1 MIIPIIMAGGS
12 GTRLWPLSRSL
23 YPKQFL
29 SLTNENSLLQETLKR
44 LDGLNCLPPVI
55 VSNNEHRFIVA
66 EQLRQFGVDDFQII
80 LEPVGRNTAPAVALA
95 ALKALE
101 LHGDHHMLVLAAD
114 HAIQDIEAFHA
125 AVLAAEQESVDNKLV
140 TFGIVPT
147 KPETGYGYIKKGE
160 QVKNSVFKVN
170 SFVEK
175 PDLETAKNYLEQKC
189 YLWNSGMFMFKASV
203 YLDEL
208 KKFRPDI
215 LAACK
220 ESLSSASTDLDFIRL
235 NSDVF
240 AECPDES
247 IDYAVMEKTQDCVV
261 IPLDADWSD
270 IGSWTS
276 LWEISEKDEHEN
288 VSHGD
293 VINYNSRNNYIYSEG
308 SLISTVGVN
317 NLIIVQTKDAL
328 LVAQQDNV
336 QDIKKIVEILKKQ
349 KRSEHISHREV
360 YRPWGR
366 YDSVERGDRYQVK
379 RITVKPGECLSTQ
392 MHHHRA
398 EHWVVVAGTAKVTCG
413 ERTYFVT
420 ENESTFI
427 PIGTVHTLENPGKI
441 PLEVIEIQ
449 SGVYLGDDDIV
460 RLSDKYGRV
469 EDKKLYEYYQ

>member
-29 SLTNENSLLQETLKR
+29 SLINENSLLQETLKR

-95 ALKALE
+95 ALKSLE

-469 EDKKLYEYYQ
+469 EDK

>member
-12 GTRLWPLSRSL
+12 GTRLWPLLRSL

-469 EDKKLYEYYQ
+469 EDK

>member
-29 SLTNENSLLQETLKR
+29 SLINENSLLQETLKR

-95 ALKALE
+95 ALKSLE

-220 ESLSSASTDLDFIRL
+220 ESLSSASTELDFIRL

-413 ERTYFVT
+413 ERTFFVT

-469 EDKKLYEYYQ
+469 EDK

>member
-29 SLTNENSLLQETLKR
+29 SLINENSLLQETLKR

-95 ALKALE
+95 ALKSLE

-413 ERTYFVT
+413 ERTFFVT

-449 SGVYLGDDDIV
+449 SGVYIGDDDIV

-469 EDKKLYEYYQ
+469 EDK

>member
-29 SLTNENSLLQETLKR
+29 SLINDNSLLQETLKR

-95 ALKALE
+95 ALKSLE

-413 ERTYFVT
+413 ERTFFVT

-469 EDKKLYEYYQ
+469 EDK

>member
-29 SLTNENSLLQETLKR
+29 SLINENSLLQETLKR

-95 ALKALE
+95 ALKSLE

-413 ERTYFVT
+413 ERTFFVT

-441 PLEVIEIQ
+441 PLE
-449 SGVYLGDDDIV
+449 GLC
-460 RLSDKYGRV
+460 
-469 EDKKLYEYYQ
+469 

>member
-293 VINYNSRNNYIYSEG
+293 VINYNSRNNNIYSEG

-469 EDKKLYEYYQ
+469 EDK

>member
-29 SLTNENSLLQETLKR
+29 SLINENSLLQETLKR

-95 ALKALE
+95 ALKSLE

-147 KPETGYGYIKKGE
+147 KPETRYGYIKKGE

-413 ERTYFVT
+413 ERTFFVT

-469 EDKKLYEYYQ
+469 EDK

>member
-29 SLTNENSLLQETLKR
+29 SLINENSLLQETLKR

-80 LEPVGRNTAPAVALA
+80 LEPVGRNTAPAIALA
-95 ALKALE
+95 ALKSLE

-413 ERTYFVT
+413 ERTFFVT

-469 EDKKLYEYYQ
+469 EDK

>member
-29 SLTNENSLLQETLKR
+29 SLINENSLLQETLKR

-95 ALKALE
+95 ALKSLE

-360 YRPWGR
+360 YRPCGR

-413 ERTYFVT
+413 ERTFFVT

-469 EDKKLYEYYQ
+469 EDK

>member
-95 ALKALE
+95 ALKSLE

-413 ERTYFVT
+413 ERTFFVT

-469 EDKKLYEYYQ
+469 EDK

>member
-29 SLTNENSLLQETLKR
+29 SLINENSLLQETLKR

-95 ALKALE
+95 ALKSLE

-413 ERTYFVT
+413 ERTFFVT

-449 SGVYLGDDDIV
+449 SGVY
-460 RLSDKYGRV
+460 
-469 EDKKLYEYYQ
+469 

>member
-23 YPKQFL
+23 YPKRFL
-29 SLTNENSLLQETLKR
+29 SLINENSLLQETLKR

-95 ALKALE
+95 ALKSLE

-413 ERTYFVT
+413 ERTFFVT

-469 EDKKLYEYYQ
+469 EDK

>member
-29 SLTNENSLLQETLKR
+29 SLINENSLLQETLKR

-95 ALKALE
+95 ALKSLE

-203 YLDEL
+203 YLAEL

-413 ERTYFVT
+413 ERTFFVT

-469 EDKKLYEYYQ
+469 EDK

>member
-29 SLTNENSLLQETLKR
+29 SLINENSLLQETLKR

-95 ALKALE
+95 ALKSLE

-140 TFGIVPT
+140 TFCIVPT

-413 ERTYFVT
+413 ERTFFVT

-469 EDKKLYEYYQ
+469 EDK

>member
-1 MIIPIIMAGGS
+1 PIIMAGGS

-29 SLTNENSLLQETLKR
+29 SLINENSLLQETLKR

-95 ALKALE
+95 ALKSLE

-413 ERTYFVT
+413 ERTFFVT

-469 EDKKLYEYYQ
+469 EDK

>member
-29 SLTNENSLLQETLKR
+29 SLINENSLLQETLKR

-95 ALKALE
+95 ALKSLE

-413 ERTYFVT
+413 ERTFFVT

-427 PIGTVHTLENPGKI
+427 PIGTVHTLEKPGKI

-469 EDKKLYEYYQ
+469 EDK

>member
-29 SLTNENSLLQETLKR
+29 SLINENSLLQETLKR

-95 ALKALE
+95 ALKSLE

-413 ERTYFVT
+413 ERTFFVT

-449 SGVYLGDDDIV
+449 SRVYLGKV
-460 RLSDKYGRV
+460 RTSP
-469 EDKKLYEYYQ
+469 

>member
-80 LEPVGRNTAPAVALA
+80 LEPVGRNTVPAVALA

-469 EDKKLYEYYQ
+469 EDK

>member
-29 SLTNENSLLQETLKR
+29 SLINENSLFQETLKR

-95 ALKALE
+95 ALKSLE

-413 ERTYFVT
+413 ERTFFVT

-469 EDKKLYEYYQ
+469 EDK

>member
-29 SLTNENSLLQETLKR
+29 SLINENSLLQETLKR

-95 ALKALE
+95 ALKSLE

-349 KRSEHISHREV
+349 KRSKHISHREV

-413 ERTYFVT
+413 ERTFFVT

-469 EDKKLYEYYQ
+469 EDK

>member
-29 SLTNENSLLQETLKR
+29 SLINENSLLQETLKR

-95 ALKALE
+95 ALKSLE

-413 ERTYFVT
+413 ECTFFVT

-469 EDKKLYEYYQ
+469 EDK

>member
-29 SLTNENSLLQETLKR
+29 SLINENSLLQETLKR

-95 ALKALE
+95 ALKSLE

-240 AECPDES
+240 AECSDES

-413 ERTYFVT
+413 ERTFFVT

-469 EDKKLYEYYQ
+469 EDK

>member
-29 SLTNENSLLQETLKR
+29 SLINENSLLQETLKR

-95 ALKALE
+95 ALKSLE

-308 SLISTVGVN
+308 SLISPVGVN

-413 ERTYFVT
+413 ERTFFVT

-469 EDKKLYEYYQ
+469 EDK

>member
-29 SLTNENSLLQETLKR
+29 SLINENSLLQETLKR

-95 ALKALE
+95 ALKSLE

-288 VSHGD
+288 VSYGD

-317 NLIIVQTKDAL
+317 NLIIVAL

-413 ERTYFVT
+413 ERTFFVT

-469 EDKKLYEYYQ
+469 EDK

>member
-29 SLTNENSLLQETLKR
+29 SLINENSLLQETLKR

-80 LEPVGRNTAPAVALA
+80 LEPVGRNTALAVALA
-95 ALKALE
+95 ALKSLE

-413 ERTYFVT
+413 ERTFFVT

-469 EDKKLYEYYQ
+469 EDK

>member
-29 SLTNENSLLQETLKR
+29 SLINENSLLQETLKR

-95 ALKALE
+95 ALKSLE

-247 IDYAVMEKTQDCVV
+247 IDYAVMEKTQDCVL

-413 ERTYFVT
+413 ERTFFVT

-469 EDKKLYEYYQ
+469 EDK